1 MSWIPNIL
9 LGFSVLAVIV
19 GAIAALIAI
28 FGRIVSEKEKAKALR
43 TLQENEAKLLDA
55 LESNAQ
61 KKDELRRTL
70 DTLRSVR
77 GILED
82 PRAQALVTAS
92 SLSEMK
98 ETVSRLRAILAESN
112 RSQESIKQIVF
123 SINPDELRNS
133 ILYEKL
139 RENVVLGEELGRR
152 LSNEINVVAES
163 VENIFLRQAPNS

>member
-61 KKDELRRTL
+61 KK
-70 DTLRSVR
+70 
-77 GILED
+77 
-82 PRAQALVTAS
+82 
-92 SLSEMK
+92 M
-98 ETVSRLRAILAESN
+98 N
-112 RSQESIKQIVF
+112 
-123 SINPDELRNS
+123 
-133 ILYEKL
+133 
-139 RENVVLGEELGRR
+139 
-152 LSNEINVVAES
+152 
-163 VENIFLRQAPNS
+163 